1 MCIFLLLEI
10 FIDFFFFLKKG
21 NLNIVIFVAFLTL
34 IVSVA
39 EI

>member
-10 FIDFFFFLKKG
+10 FIDFFFFLKG

-34 IVSVA
+34 IISVA